1 MKPSTCLRGRW
12 EQLTGILSAS
22 TAKSQI
28 KYLFLGH
35 MYKNVR
41 QTQGNTL
48 RQRMP
53 RGRAGRESLLLLLLV
68 ELLLLIIPM
77 NLIVFIKR

>member
-1 MKPSTCLRGRW
+1 MCLRGGGGDG
-12 EQLTGILSAS
+12 EELTGIPSAS

-48 RQRMP
+48 GQRMP
-53 RGRAGRESLLLLLLV
+53 RGRVSGE
-68 ELLLLIIPM
+68 
-77 NLIVFIKR
+77 